1 MERTHAHT
9 CQFLS
14 KFLKEE
20 RKLKEQ
26 ELFEC
31 DQLFVTLTY
40 HSPELFQLWH
50 LYVYED
56 EEEKYR
62 CGDNNARLSLHQRG
76 QYARYSGYH

>member
-1 MERTHAHT
+1 MERTHPHI

-14 KFLKEE
+14 KFFKEE
-20 RKLKEQ
+20 RNLKEQ

-50 LYVYED
+50 LYIYED
-56 EEEKYR
+56 EEEK
-62 CGDNNARLSLHQRG
+62 
-76 QYARYSGYH
+76 